1 MQKQRLL
8 NTLQFLAENCND
20 TPELGV
26 TRFSWSHADKK
37 AREYIISE
45 LEKIGIT
52 AYTDGIGNIHGRYK
66 GKSNK
71 PAVLIGSHLDT
82 VKNGGK
88 YDGTYGVVS
97 ALEVLRTFHDEAYIP
112 LRDVEFIAFAEEEG
126 SNFGNTC
133 LGSKAITGQLT
144 EQDLKTIHNSTTSLW
159 DLLQNFGLQPQK
171 LPQEQII
178 PQDVLAFLEV
188 HIEQNEILYKK
199 NLPLGIVTAICGMRL
214 HKIHIEG
221 RSDHAA
227 SPMQGRIDPMAA
239 FAEIAYSMEQLWKNG
254 ELPEDFSCTI
264 GNIQCLPNV
273 GIVIPCQVDFTIDI
287 RHVDVK
293 TLEKGWD
300 RIEAMIKTIQAKRNI
315 KLSIERLSASGGVA
329 MADFVKDVFAET
341 AKEKNIPVHYLQG
354 GPAHDAAGVGHKVPV
369 GLLFVPSIN
378 GLSHCPTENTSPEH
392 LALGA
397 EILEEAVRK
406 LAEQE
411 QDISF

>member
-20 TPELGV
+20 TPESGV
-26 TRFSWSHADKK
+26 TRFSWSPADKK
-37 AREYIISE
+37 ARDYIIAE
-45 LEKIGIT
+45 LAKIGIT
-52 AYTDGIGNIHGRYK
+52 ARTDGIGNIHGRYK

-82 VKNGGK
+82 VKNGGNF
-88 YDGTYGVVS
+88 DGTYGVVS
-97 ALEVLRTFHDEAYIP
+97 ALEVLRSFRDEGYIP

-133 LGSKAITGQLT
+133 FGSKAITGELT
-144 EQDLKTIHNSTTSLW
+144 EQDLKTIHNGKTSAW
-159 DLLQNFGLQPQK
+159 DLLQHFGLKPQNLPK
-171 LPQEQII
+171 EQINPQE
-178 PQDVLAFLEV
+178 VLAFLEV
-188 HIEQNEILYKK
+188 HIEQNEILDKK

-239 FAEIAYSMEQLWKNG
+239 FAEIAWSMEQLWKKG
-254 ELPEDFSCTI
+254 ELPEDFSCTV

-273 GIVIPCQVDFTIDI
+273 GIVIPRQVDFTIDI

-293 TLEKGWD
+293 TLEKGWE
-300 RIEAMIKTIQAKRNI
+300 RIENMIKSVQTKRNVQVT
-315 KLSIERLSASGGVA
+315 IERLSASGGTH
-329 MADFVKDVFAET
+329 MAEFIKNIFAET
-341 AKEKNIPVHYLQG
+341 AGEKNIPVHYLQS
-354 GPAHDAAGVGHKVPV
+354 GPAHDAASMGHKVPV
-369 GLLFVPSIN
+369 GLLFVPSID
-378 GLSHCPTENTSPEH
+378 GLSHCPAENTSPEH

-406 LAEQE
+406 LAERE
-411 QDISF
+411 